1 MTTPAL
7 SRLLTRHVG
16 ILYTPTESFAAR
28 WQLQQQQQQQRGYA
42 KKKNNK
48 KGGATVAESSSEA
61 SGDIARAFDEK
72 KLQERMDGTIASLK
86 ESFKTLRVGR
96 ANPAILDSVRVRIDG
111 SNYSLRDL
119 AQVTIRDPQTLLVS
133 VHDSEFRSAVD
144 KSIRESG
151 LNLNPVIDNE
161 MIRVPVPKPTK
172 ESRDKMAKSVSQ
184 MSEQMKSKIRN
195 IRQDGMK
202 QLKQDSKVA
211 PADEIKKLEKMVQ
224 TLTDKHNKNID
235 ELIKAKVKEIQS

>member
-1 MTTPAL
+1 MATPTL

-16 ILYTPTESFAAR
+16 ILHTPTESLALR
-28 WQLQQQQQQQRGYA
+28 WKQQQQRGYA
-42 KKKNNK
+42 KKTKK
-48 KGGATVAESSSEA
+48 KGGASAAAESNINTAE
-61 SGDIARAFDEK
+61 DIARAFDEK
-72 KLQERMDGTIASLK
+72 KLQDRMDGTITSLK

-184 MSEQMKSKIRN
+184 MSEQVKSKIRN

-202 QLKQDSKVA
+202 QLKQDSKIA
-211 PADEIKKLEKMVQ
+211 PADEIKRLEKMVQ

-235 ELIKAKVKEIQS
+235 ELIKTKVKEIQS

>member
-1 MTTPAL
+1 MASTPTL

-16 ILYTPTESFAAR
+16 IRALYTPTECAATR
-28 WQLQQQQQQQRGYA
+28 HLQQRGYA
-42 KKKNNK
+42 KKSKK
-48 KGGATVAESSSEA
+48 KGGAAAESSEPVT
-61 SGDIARAFDEK
+61 DTARAFDEK
-72 KLQERMDGTIASLK
+72 KLQERMDSTISSLK
-86 ESFKTLRVGR
+86 ENFKTLRVGR

-111 SNYSLRDL
+111 STFHLRDL

-151 LNLNPVIDNE
+151 LNLNPVVDNE
-161 MIRVPVPKPTK
+161 MIRVPVPKATK
-172 ESRDKMAKSVSQ
+172 ETRDKMTKLVSQ

-211 PADEIKKLEKMVQ
+211 STDEIKKLEKVVQ
-224 TLTDKHNKNID
+224 TLTDKHNKDVD
-235 ELIKAKVKEIQS
+235 ELIKAKIKEIQS